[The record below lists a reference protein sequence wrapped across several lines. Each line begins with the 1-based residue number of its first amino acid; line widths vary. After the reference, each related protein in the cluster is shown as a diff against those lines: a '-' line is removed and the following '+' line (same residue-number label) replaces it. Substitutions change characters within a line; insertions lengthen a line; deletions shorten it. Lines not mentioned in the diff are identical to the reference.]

1 MAIRSVIVAL
11 LLSALAATQ
20 HGLAK
25 VALMPLS
32 DMVASSDKI
41 IIGWVSR
48 TEDRGKTFDWN
59 ADKHNNLRWKNVPIY
74 MATIEVERV
83 VKGEQIEKKVFV
95 EYSPSLA
102 DIDAAFIVGEKILLF
117 VTKKTENAYAVV
129 GGFPGKIEITNSVV
143 GPVHMIDLEGYY
155 PVKDMIRKISAYLR

>member
-11 LLSALAATQ
+11 LLSVLTATQ

-41 IIGWVSR
+41 IIGRVRR
-48 TEDRGKTFDWN
+48 TEDRGKTFDWD
-59 ADKHNNLRWKNVPIY
+59 ADKHTKLRWKDVPIY

-83 VKGEQIEKKVFV
+83 VKGQKIEKKVFV
-95 EYSPSLA
+95 EYSPTLA
-102 DIDAAFIVGEKILLF
+102 DIDADFAVGEKILLF

-129 GGFPGKIEITNSVV
+129 GGLPGKIEIRNNVV

-155 PVKDMIRKISAYLR
+155 RVNDMIKKISTYLK